1 MRSPSP
7 ANGTPATTADDGH
20 ATIDQSRLQGLLGYQ
35 LTRAEVSLHRRMVER
50 LDPFALRPAEFS
62 ILLLVEANIG
72 INQSQ
77 IGEALGVSPPNL
89 VAVITRLI
97 KRRLLRRSQS
107 RQDRRVH
114 HLHLTPAGA
123 ELLAQAVVEVDAFEA
138 DLSASL
144 TAQELRVLRKALAKV
159 SAR

>member
-1 MRSPSP
+1 MK
-7 ANGTPATTADDGH
+7 G
-20 ATIDQSRLQGLLGYQ
+20 IGLLGWAWV
-35 LTRAEVSLHRRMVER
+35 LVARVPRRAGAATIEADGDVLLSAQRIEWT
-50 LDPFALRPAEFS
+50 LDGPFALRPAEFS

-138 DLSASL
+138 DLSAAL